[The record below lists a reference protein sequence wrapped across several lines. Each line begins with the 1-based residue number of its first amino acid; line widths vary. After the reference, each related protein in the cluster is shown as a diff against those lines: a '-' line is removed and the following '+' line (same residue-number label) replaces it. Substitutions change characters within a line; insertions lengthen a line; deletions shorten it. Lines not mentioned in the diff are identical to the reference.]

1 MNHNLCIFFW
11 FVLLVHHFL
20 VNFLIFRHLINNLF
34 FMLISDHSLL
44 LLYDYKRVK
53 SQNTLIYLHIR
64 HVLRE
69 EMSL

>member
-1 MNHNLCIFFW
+1 
-11 FVLLVHHFL
+11 
-20 VNFLIFRHLINNLF
+20 
-34 FMLISDHSLL
+34 MLISDHSLL